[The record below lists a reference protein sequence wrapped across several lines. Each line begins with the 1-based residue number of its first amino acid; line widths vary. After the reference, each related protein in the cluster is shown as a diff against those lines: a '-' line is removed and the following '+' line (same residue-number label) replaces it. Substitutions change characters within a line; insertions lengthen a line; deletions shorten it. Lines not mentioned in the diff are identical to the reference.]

1 MQEIISGLTIGSVAG
16 IVAGVAS
23 TAIISLWR
31 RYVKRRT
38 QKEQV
43 RFIRSELMR
52 NFNRMQSVGVPSPTP
67 DGMQVSADNV
77 RFAYFRAWQ
86 REFRAHLLHRTTAL
100 TYNQLAD
107 LQVAMETA
115 DSLIEDLPFK
125 ERLAMPLALV
135 TSLYNSFANLKWLDL
150 PKNTS

>member
-31 RYVKRRT
+31 RHVKRLT

-43 RFIRSELMR
+43 RVIRSELIR
-52 NFNRMQSVGVPSPTP
+52 HFNRMQSVKEPGPAP
-67 DGMQVSADNV
+67 DGMQVSSDNV
-77 RFAYFRAWQ
+77 RFAYFREWQ
-86 REFRAHLLHRTTAL
+86 RKFRAHLLHRTTAL
-100 TYNQLAD
+100 TYDQVAD

-115 DSLIEDLPFK
+115 DNLMEDLPFK
-125 ERLAMPLALV
+125 EQLAVPLAIV
-135 TSLYNSFANLKWLDL
+135 TSVYNGFADLKWLDL
-150 PKNTS
+150 PKNTP